1 VGILNTYLKLQ
12 NMEYTMPTKEKLVA
26 AGAEKLADLLLSIYE
41 YSGDGQSQLDIMFT
55 ALEGDSET
63 VIRLIKEE
71 LSYLKQSTE
80 FINYAE
86 ASVFANKLY
95 QLLFEID
102 ALEEQS
108 PSDAVK
114 LMMEFIDLHEDIL
127 NRTNDEYEISSV
139 FVEACDNLGKICG
152 EVMPVEEIVDLVF
165 TRSMNDNYGIY
176 MDLIQQFKPALK
188 EKGLK
193 LLQAKFEK
201 ALTAENASTV
211 NNALRKIDDCQNNV

>member
-1 VGILNTYLKLQ
+1 
-12 NMEYTMPTKEKLVA
+12 MPTKEKLVA

-71 LSYLKQSTE
+71 LSYLKLSTE

-176 MDLIQQFKPALK
+176 MDLIQQFKPGLK

>member
-1 VGILNTYLKLQ
+1 
-12 NMEYTMPTKEKLVA
+12 MPTKEKLVA